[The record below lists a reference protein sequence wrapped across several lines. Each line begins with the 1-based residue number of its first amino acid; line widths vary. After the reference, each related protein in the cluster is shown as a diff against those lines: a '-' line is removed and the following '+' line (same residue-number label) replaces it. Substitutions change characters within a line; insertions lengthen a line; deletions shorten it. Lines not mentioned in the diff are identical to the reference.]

1 MAVGRG
7 RKAGKVDKVN
17 KRAET
22 HGTAAFAAF
31 TAGEQEWTKCSLC
44 SLPFTMGEL
53 LQPTPALTYS
63 AFVQFVQN
71 LRGSIVCN
79 ILDIPHTSP

>member
-1 MAVGRG
+1 
-7 RKAGKVDKVN
+7 VN

-22 HGTAAFAAF
+22 HGIAAFAAF
-31 TAGEQEWTKCSLC
+31 TAGEQEWIKCSLC

-63 AFVQFVQN
+63 AFVQFVQKLGVAGIMCN
-71 LRGSIVCN
+71 YPCHKVGRPSVASCLRMFGK
-79 ILDIPHTSP
+79 T